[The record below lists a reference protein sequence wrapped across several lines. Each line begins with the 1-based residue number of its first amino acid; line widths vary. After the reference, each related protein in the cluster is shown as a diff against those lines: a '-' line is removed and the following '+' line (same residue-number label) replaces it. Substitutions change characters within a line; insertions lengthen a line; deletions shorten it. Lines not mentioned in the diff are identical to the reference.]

1 MTDHVPPGVPSPTAY
16 GLAFASVVVAGLL
29 GGTIGYGLVD
39 LSCTGSCG
47 AAVLVGALVGAAI
60 AAAGVGVI
68 AVLVLRAM
76 AEWKKTGP
84 SEGRSGQPG
93 PDNRSR
99 RNPSA

>member
-1 MTDHVPPGVPSPTAY
+1 MTDHVPPGVPSPMAY

-47 AAVLVGALVGAAI
+47 VAVLVGALVGAAI
-60 AAAGVGVI
+60 AAAGVGVV

-76 AEWKKTGP
+76 AEWKKAGP
-84 SEGRSGQPG
+84 PPDQPG
-93 PDNRSR
+93 PANRSR